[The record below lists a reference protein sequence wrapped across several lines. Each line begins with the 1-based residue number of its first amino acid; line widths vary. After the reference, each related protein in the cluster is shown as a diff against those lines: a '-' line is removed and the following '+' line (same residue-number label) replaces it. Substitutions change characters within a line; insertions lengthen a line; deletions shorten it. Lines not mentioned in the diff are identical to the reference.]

1 LGEVLGKRIK
11 HVDLPH
17 RDFEDRMQAYG
28 MPEDYAK
35 VMARLDRSISLNA
48 EHRVNDVVES
58 LLGRR
63 PKHFR
68 ETAEEVKAVWQ

>member
-1 LGEVLGKRIK
+1 MLGKRIK
-11 HVDLPH
+11 HVDLPR
-17 RDFEDRMQAYG
+17 RDFEDRLQAYG

-35 VMARLDRSISLNA
+35 VMSRLDKSISLHA

-63 PKHFR
+63 PKTFR
-68 ETAEEVKAVWQ
+68 ETAEAVKAVWQ